1 MVDASVQVGIFA
13 LLLCDSGLQLALL
26 LIQVVDNLLLLHVFL
41 VELTLL
47 LLALDEEFVLSGLY
61 TQYLVFLLLYRGFL
75 FFDDLRLH
83 LLIARIFRDIAEAAT
98 HLAKIFCLQD
108 EQPFVERHPV
118 VEEVD
123 HAVFVALFAEG

>member
-1 MVDASVQVGIFA
+1 M
-13 LLLCDSGLQLALL
+13 ALL

-47 LLALDEEFVLSGLY
+47 LLPLDEEFVLSGLY
-61 TQYLVFLLLYRGFL
+61 AQYLVFLLLYRGFL

-108 EQPFVERHPV
+108 EQPLVERHPV

-123 HAVFVALFAEG
+123 HAVLVALFTEG